1 MDVVSIAFLIPLAGI
16 LAAVFLVVVMLRN
29 RR

>member
-1 MDVVSIAFLIPLAGI
+1 MDVALPLLIIPLGGI
-16 LAAVFLVVVMLRN
+16 IAAVYLVVVMLRN